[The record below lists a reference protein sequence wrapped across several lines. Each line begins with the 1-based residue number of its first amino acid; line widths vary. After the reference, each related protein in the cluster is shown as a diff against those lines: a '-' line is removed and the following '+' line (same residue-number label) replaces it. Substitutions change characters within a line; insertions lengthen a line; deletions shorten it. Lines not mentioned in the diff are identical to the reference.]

1 MITMSTSVCAS
12 FHLHYFMNLVFGDGA
27 VPVHV
32 VQSEGPL
39 QLLDGLPWGCQMQ
52 SHDVLFKVQR
62 PVAVGVEAPEDVL
75 SVSLG
80 IGVGEEA
87 GVDAL
92 ELLAADAA
100 RRTLVQ
106 ELLVPG
112 VKLLLAVLGVHL
124 QLLQKLFGKRSTFSI
139 AHVVNCD
146 QCPA

>member
-1 MITMSTSVCAS
+1 
-12 FHLHYFMNLVFGDGA
+12 
-27 VPVHV
+27 
-32 VQSEGPL
+32 
-39 QLLDGLPWGCQMQ
+39 MQ
-52 SHDVLFKVQR
+52 SHYVLFKVQR

-92 ELLAADAA
+92 KLLSTDAA

-106 ELLVPG
+106 KLLVPCIQ
-112 VKLLLAVLGVHL
+112 LLLAVLGVHL

-139 AHVVNCD
+139 AHFAKCD
-146 QCPA
+146 QCSG